1 MLAEL
6 ADDLAI
12 VAPASM
18 SGEASNRLL
27 RRALRPD
34 AAKALGRAER

>member
-27 RRALRPD
+27 RRALGPD
-34 AAKALGRAER
+34 AAKVR